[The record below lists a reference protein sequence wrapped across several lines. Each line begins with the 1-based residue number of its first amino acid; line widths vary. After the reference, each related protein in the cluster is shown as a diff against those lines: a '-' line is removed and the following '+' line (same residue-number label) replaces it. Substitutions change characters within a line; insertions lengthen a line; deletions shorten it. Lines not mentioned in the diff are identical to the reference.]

1 MKIMTRV
8 IVGIIMVTV
17 IAVTITNK
25 SNKQRW

>member
-25 SNKQRW
+25 INKQRW